1 MLESALFF
9 ETPAEIC
16 RRVFQDLKPR
26 ARPPE
31 FTVKF
36 CPFANAN
43 SFIRMEDGRIE
54 VRITDAL
61 ESAPAP
67 ILEALAQI
75 LLAKLFGRSIPAEFS
90 HRYRRYLNRKDMRQ
104 RLQAMRQERG
114 RKLLRPPAG
123 DVYDLNSIY
132 DDLNFRYFFGLM
144 SKPTIGWSLRPSRI
158 TLGHYD
164 PSHNAIVI
172 SKLLDRAETPKL
184 AVEYVM
190 YHEMLHLRH
199 PVLHTG
205 SRRCVHTKEFK
216 QAEKQFE
223 HLREAKALL
232 KRI

>member
-1 MLESALFF
+1 
-9 ETPAEIC
+9 
-16 RRVFQDLKPR
+16 
-26 ARPPE
+26 
-31 FTVKF
+31 
-36 CPFANAN
+36 
-43 SFIRMEDGRIE
+43 MEDGRIE